1 MNEVSCFR
9 EDLKLIFSCGT
20 EVSMM
25 PNVYRQLTDVFL
37 KRIPCICP
45 IINSLSSLSVP
56 ASSSSLPPRASRNFL
71 LKPTNQFSQK
81 GFVAERLVRHTQG
94 RDGSLGSLSSYKRDG
109 TEARAE
115 VVFRIVRERV
125 LVVFVSN
132 DGNKGQ
138 SGWTHTAIQSQI
150 AGMGIGSDES
160 KDISPCSGEHPL
172 QTLSER
178 DISIG

>member
-1 MNEVSCFR
+1 MDEVTCFR
-9 EDLKLIFSCGT
+9 EDLELVFACDT
-20 EVSMM
+20 EVSMTSNYNRWM
-25 PNVYRQLTDVFL
+25 TGGVS

-45 IINSLSSLSVP
+45 IINSLSNLSVP

-94 RDGSLGSLSSYKRDG
+94 RDGSLGSLSSYNRDG

-125 LVVFVSN
+125 LVVFFSDDKKKDSR
-132 DGNKGQ
+132 DG
-138 SGWTHTAIQSQI
+138 
-150 AGMGIGSDES
+150 
-160 KDISPCSGEHPL
+160 DILPFNS
-172 QTLSER
+172 R
-178 DISIG
+178 

>member
-1 MNEVSCFR
+1 MRSLRRLVLMDKVTCFGKYL
-9 EDLKLIFSCGT
+9 ELIFACDT

-25 PNVYRQLTDVFL
+25 TNGYRQLAEWFS
-37 KRIPCICP
+37 KCIPCICP
-45 IINSLSSLSVP
+45 IINSLSNLSVP

-125 LVVFVSN
+125 LVVFVSY
-132 DGNKGQ
+132 DGK
-138 SGWTHTAIQSQI
+138 
-150 AGMGIGSDES
+150 
-160 KDISPCSGEHPL
+160 K
-172 QTLSER
+172 
-178 DISIG
+178 